1 MLSLPLPWRCY
12 LLCTHSTHSRIGM
25 DIMRMPFCIKALII
39 VDFECWQQAAK
50 DKGGDEH
57 GEEKRPNITSNLHA
71 IATHPPLPTGEGG
84 NTRIPCPSLPV
95 YRSLPCPS
103 PTSVSQL
110 PVPPG
115 IPQSETS
122 QDVAPSAP
130 AGPMQV
136 MIVLLLAGW
145 LGAICMLAQGQA
157 AKTNEQHTRGK
168 RNARRKKRDEGV
180 VHNFLARRPIHKV
193 FALVHSDASD
203 EESTRNAP
211 KDNKEKK
218 PPWDS
223 NKSTASCMTS
233 DEAAPDEKAKKK
245 STLPNV
251 PAALLD

>member
-1 MLSLPLPWRCY
+1 
-12 LLCTHSTHSRIGM
+12 
-25 DIMRMPFCIKALII
+25 MPFCIKALII

-136 MIVLLLAGW
+136 MVVLLLAGW
-145 LGAICMLAQGQA
+145 LGGICMLAQGQA
-157 AKTNEQHTRGK
+157 AKTNEQHTWGK

-180 VHNFLARRPIHKV
+180 VHNFRQDGQSIRFLLWCIPTPATKKALAMPLKTTKRR
-193 FALVHSDASD
+193 
-203 EESTRNAP
+203 
-211 KDNKEKK
+211 K
-218 PPWDS
+218 PPGI
-223 NKSTASCMTS
+223 TTRA
-233 DEAAPDEKAKKK
+233 
-245 STLPNV
+245 LPV
-251 PAALLD
+251 A